1 MTDFF
6 RRIVCGLMRGRETSC
21 RIRARLSNRTS
32 AAAAIHRYFEE
43 IGVRIEDVEFSA
55 DTERL
60 CTHVYTL
67 RIPHSTNL
75 NQMREHL
82 ESMEDVLDVE
92 VKTL

>member
-1 MTDFF
+1 MTGFF
-6 RRIVCGLMRGRETSC
+6 CRIICGLMRGQETSC

-43 IGVRIEDVEFSA
+43 TGVRIEDVEFSA

-67 RIPHSTNL
+67 CLPRGMDTD
-75 NQMREHL
+75 QMREHL